1 MARSK
6 GGAKGQRGGANV
18 QEQKRRKSASQ
29 ERPQSTQKN
38 GRQGRSHT
46 PDVDGLSDD
55 DTNGS
60 SRRRSERSPSPPAEK
75 ALEMSPQK
83 GRQKRKEKA
92 TAASP
97 SEG

>member
-1 MARSK
+1 MPR
-6 GGAKGQRGGANV
+6 GGKANRQRGGANV
-18 QEQKRRKSASQ
+18 QGQKRLKSASQ
-29 ERPQSTQKN
+29 ERPQTTQKN

-60 SRRRSERSPSPPAEK
+60 SRRSSERSPSPPAEK

>member
-1 MARSK
+1 MP
-6 GGAKGQRGGANV
+6 RGGKANRQGGGDNV
-18 QEQKRRKSASQ
+18 QGQKRRKSASQ
-29 ERPQSTQKN
+29 ERPQTTQKN

-46 PDVDGLSDD
+46 PDVDDLSDD

-60 SRRRSERSPSPPAEK
+60 SRRRSERSRSPPAEK
-75 ALEMSPQK
+75 ALEMSAQK